1 MTLCNFVHWTGLSGA
16 PETWILRLSLL
27 GWERR
32 HLFITELL
40 SSVFYILVRIKFH
53 YKQDVW
59 TFFHA
64 ESMSLKKDFLEITL
78 AIFVFRKKKLQ
89 NVQLEL
95 QTKQVF
101 QKSSE
106 CFYLSLYKSTMAAL
120 RMHLSDYREC
130 DQLLW
135 SLSLHSGQSHT
146 SHSYS

>member
-1 MTLCNFVHWTGLSGA
+1 
-16 PETWILRLSLL
+16 
-27 GWERR
+27 
-32 HLFITELL
+32 
-40 SSVFYILVRIKFH
+40 
-53 YKQDVW
+53 
-59 TFFHA
+59 
-64 ESMSLKKDFLEITL
+64 MSLKKDFLEITL

-130 DQLLW
+130 DQLL
-135 SLSLHSGQSHT
+135 
-146 SHSYS
+146 